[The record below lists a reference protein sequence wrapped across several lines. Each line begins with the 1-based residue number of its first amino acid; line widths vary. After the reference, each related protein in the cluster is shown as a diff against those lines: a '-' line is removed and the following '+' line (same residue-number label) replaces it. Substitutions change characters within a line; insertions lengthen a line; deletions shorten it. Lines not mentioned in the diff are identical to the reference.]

1 MPELGFQD
9 HRSGF
14 RPRDVSPD
22 SVIFTA
28 DSSFSLFSSASGSA
42 ERCSFASDDSCFHN
56 PPQSHLTAHEIR
68 EASCDPAPDPNKPVV
83 SKNNHFGK
91 KGKVKVQKADSKE
104 ADTEDE
110 YLAFGSSRRSFSQ
123 ALKECQ
129 ESRYRSEAV
138 LNKSDRQSL
147 ASLDLKNSVINATIS
162 SSPRF
167 GVMKKESITGH
178 SGAFPS
184 PGTPNYRHSSA
195 GIQKGWTSERVSS
208 HTSANRSKCNT
219 LLLPFNNGRNLPSK
233 WEDAERW
240 IFSPVSGDGA
250 TKTSLQQPQKQRKS
264 KSGPLGPPGA
274 AYYSLYSP
282 AVPVSRGKS
291 IANSPFSTR
300 VMKTDGLSIHDGG
313 HDANGNYVA
322 CSEPCMARSISI
334 HGCSELLSL
343 SSMIAPQDDESRSD
357 KDAAANVSRVVSRRD
372 MATQMSP
379 EASPHSSPRRRSSFS
394 SSTPSIVPF
403 VEVQSFHPSRAEVK
417 DVAVDERVTMTRWSK
432 KHRARIPGSSLE
444 NIDNWKTQATEMHSA
459 GREISE
465 TKSASKI
472 KREEARITAWENLQK
487 AKAEAAIRK
496 LEMKLEK
503 KRSSSMTKI
512 MNKLRTSQKKA
523 EEMRS
528 SMVTTQGHEVT
539 RASSRKALSFRP
551 TRRMGSLSGCF
562 TCPAF

>member
-14 RPRDVSPD
+14 RPRDLSPD

-83 SKNNHFGK
+83 SKNHHFGK
-91 KGKVKVQKADSKE
+91 KGKVKAPKADSKE

-110 YLAFGSSRRSFSQ
+110 YLAFGSSRSSFSQ

-208 HTSANRSKCNT
+208 HTSGNRSKCNT

-250 TKTSLQQPQKQRKS
+250 MRTSLQQPQKQRKS

-274 AYYSLYSP
+274 SYYSLYSP

-343 SSMIAPQDDESRSD
+343 STMTAPQEDESRSD
-357 KDAAANVSRVVSRRD
+357 KDSAANVSRVVSRRD

-417 DVAVDERVTMTRWSK
+417 DVPVDERVTMTRWSK
-432 KHRARIPGSSLE
+432 KHRARIPGILE
-444 NIDNWKTQATEMHSA
+444 NIDNWKTKATEMHSA

-465 TKSASKI
+465 TKSVSKI
-472 KREEARITAWENLQK
+472 KREEARISAWENLQK

-503 KRSSSMTKI
+503 KRSSSMAKI

-539 RASSRKALSFRP
+539 RASRKALSSRP

>member
-14 RPRDVSPD
+14 RPRDLSPD

-68 EASCDPAPDPNKPVV
+68 EASCDPVPDPNKPVV
-83 SKNNHFGK
+83 SKNHHFGK
-91 KGKVKVQKADSKE
+91 KGKVKVQKGDSKE

-110 YLAFGSSRRSFSQ
+110 YLAFGSSRSSFSQ

-208 HTSANRSKCNT
+208 HTSGNRSKCNT

-250 TKTSLQQPQKQRKS
+250 TRTSLQQPQKQRKS

-343 SSMIAPQDDESRSD
+343 STMTAPQDDESRSD
-357 KDAAANVSRVVSRRD
+357 KDSAANVSRVVSRRD

-417 DVAVDERVTMTRWSK
+417 DVPVDERVTMTRWSK
-432 KHRARIPGSSLE
+432 KHRARIPGRSLE
-444 NIDNWKTQATEMHSA
+444 NNDNWKTKATEMHSA

-465 TKSASKI
+465 TKSVSKI
-472 KREEARITAWENLQK
+472 KREEARISAWENLQK

-503 KRSSSMTKI
+503 KRSSSMAKI

-539 RASSRKALSFRP
+539 RASRKALSFRP

>member
-83 SKNNHFGK
+83 SKNHHFGK

-110 YLAFGSSRRSFSQ
+110 YLAFGSSRSSFSQ

-208 HTSANRSKCNT
+208 HTSGNRSKCNT

-250 TKTSLQQPQKQRKS
+250 TRTSLQQPQKQRKS

-343 SSMIAPQDDESRSD
+343 STMTAPQDDGSRSD
-357 KDAAANVSRVVSRRD
+357 KDSAAYVSRVVSRRD

-394 SSTPSIVPF
+394 SSTPSIIPF

-417 DVAVDERVTMTRWSK
+417 DVPVDERVTMTRWSK
-432 KHRARIPGSSLE
+432 KHRARIPGILE
-444 NIDNWKTQATEMHSA
+444 NIDNWKTKATEMHST

-465 TKSASKI
+465 TKSVSKI
-472 KREEARITAWENLQK
+472 KREEARISAWENLQK

-503 KRSSSMTKI
+503 KRSSSMAKI
-512 MNKLRTSQKKA
+512 MNKLRTSQEKA

-539 RASSRKALSFRP
+539 RASRKALSFRP

>member
-42 ERCSFASDDSCFHN
+42 ERCSFASDDSYFHN

-83 SKNNHFGK
+83 SKNHHFGK

-110 YLAFGSSRRSFSQ
+110 YLAFGSSRSSFSQ

-147 ASLDLKNSVINATIS
+147 ASLDLKNSMINATIS

-167 GVMKKESITGH
+167 GVMKKESSTGH

-208 HTSANRSKCNT
+208 HTSGNRSKCNT

-250 TKTSLQQPQKQRKS
+250 TRTSLQQPQKQRKS

-313 HDANGNYVA
+313 HDANGNYIA

-343 SSMIAPQDDESRSD
+343 STMTAPQDDESRSD
-357 KDAAANVSRVVSRRD
+357 KDSAANVSRVVSRRD

-417 DVAVDERVTMTRWSK
+417 DVPVDERVTMTRWSK
-432 KHRARIPGSSLE
+432 KHRARIPGRSLE
-444 NIDNWKTQATEMHSA
+444 NIDNWKTKAVEMHSA

-465 TKSASKI
+465 TKSVSKI

-503 KRSSSMTKI
+503 KRSSSMAKI

-539 RASSRKALSFRP
+539 RASRKALSSRP
-551 TRRMGSLSGCF
+551 TRRMGSFSGCF